1 MRERRSTVSRK
12 IKGSWFK
19 YQLTVLMTVICCP
32 GLVMAGEGQDGAV
45 GEFESRIKPLLE
57 QYCYDCHGDGAAKG
71 EVSLDDLEKG
81 LHKLE
86 NQELWLKVWKNLR
99 TDLMPP
105 AKKDQPTADER
116 AELISWIER
125 KVFGLDPADPDPG
138 RVTMRRL
145 NRVEYGHSIEDL
157 LGVEFNVND
166 AFPPDDTG
174 YGFDTVGDVLSIS
187 PLLMEKYLAA
197 AGQIMAQAIPLE
209 AGRPQAVNIDPGQM
223 RNNRNRSRSARFM
236 RVGSAHR
243 AGTVWD
249 AGTSGRHG
257 LAISY
262 QVVAQSGG
270 KDANATWRVL
280 VDDRELAS
288 RSISFESSRTQSFE
302 LELSPV
308 LEKGPR
314 RFEFE
319 MVPGEGATSENVP
332 LAVKVISV
340 VITGPAGS
348 MDWDSYP
355 ESVRRIIDGGP
366 PPEGIAER
374 EQYARKILRQ
384 LATRAYRRPVEEE
397 TLDGLI
403 ALAKVKWE
411 AEGQFVEGIRFA
423 LTAVLSSPDFLLR
436 GELPGKGE
444 ARAVPLDE
452 YALATRLSY
461 FLWSS
466 VPDQALLAEAGA
478 GNLRNNIRANVDRM
492 LADPKAGRFIRNF
505 VGQWLQIRELDGR
518 IFDTPLLLG
527 IEDGNRARQVFNLY
541 TRQDMMRETEHFFG
555 HILKE
560 NRPAVELI
568 NADYAFLNNRLAAF
582 YGVAGIEGNEFRKVS
597 LDENSRQGGIL
608 TQGSFLLTTSN
619 PDRTS
624 PVKRGLY
631 VLDNL
636 LGVPPPPAP
645 PNIPALEESQKKL
658 GKEATVEELM
668 EHHRSQPLCHSCHAR
683 LDPIGLVLERYNALG
698 QWREGEKFETPG
710 ELVTGEKFVGVGGLR
725 EVLTGPRKKDFHR
738 CLTEK
743 LLTYAV
749 GRGIEYHDAPAVD
762 GIIKQAETAGGGLR
776 EFLYGVVESVPFQMK
791 RSEQGELTQD

>member
-1 MRERRSTVSRK
+1 MVERERSVCLQMTGVLP
-12 IKGSWFK
+12 GSW
-19 YQLTVLMTVICCP
+19 IRI
-32 GLVMAGEGQDGAV
+32 LVAGACVWSSAV
-45 GEFESRIKPLLE
+45 AEEDASKTATAEFESRIRPLLE
-57 QYCYDCHGDGAAKG
+57 HYCFDCHGDGSRKG
-71 EVSLDDLEKG
+71 EISLDDPEKG
-81 LHKLE
+81 AHKLG
-86 NQELWLKVWKNLR
+86 NKGLWLQVWKNLR

-116 AELISWIER
+116 AELIAWIER
-125 KVFGLDPADPDPG
+125 KVLGLDPANPDPG
-138 RVTMRRL
+138 RVTLRRL
-145 NRVEYGHSIEDL
+145 NRVEYGHSIEDI
-157 LGVEFNVND
+157 LGVKFNVND

-174 YGFDTVGDVLSIS
+174 YGFDTIGDVLSIS
-187 PLLMEKYLAA
+187 PLLMEKYLAVA
-197 AGQIMAQAIPLE
+197 ERIMAQAIPLE
-209 AGRPQAVNIDPGQM
+209 AGRAQAVNIDPGQM
-223 RNNRNRSRSARFM
+223 RNEKNRSRSARFM
-236 RVGSAHR
+236 RAGSAHR
-243 AGTVWD
+243 AGTAWD
-249 AGTSGRHG
+249 AKTAGRHR

-262 QVVAQSGG
+262 QVVTQSGG

-280 VDDRELAS
+280 IDDRELAS
-288 RSISFESSRTQSFE
+288 RPISFENNRTKSFE

-314 RFEFE
+314 RLEFE
-319 MVPGEGATSENVP
+319 MVPGKGATSENVP
-332 LAVKVISV
+332 LAVKVLSV
-340 VITGPAGS
+340 VMTGPADS
-348 MDWDSYP
+348 IAWDSYP

-366 PPEGIAER
+366 PPEGAAER
-374 EQYARKILRQ
+374 EQYARKILRR
-384 LATRAYRRPVEEE
+384 LATRAYRQPVEEE
-397 TLDGLI
+397 TLDRLI
-403 ALAKVKWE
+403 ALARVKWE
-411 AEGQFVEGIRFA
+411 AEGQFVAGIRFA

-444 ARAVPLDE
+444 VRAVPLDE

-466 VPDQALLAEAGA
+466 APDQVLLDEAGA
-478 GNLRNNIRANVDRM
+478 GKLRTNLRANVDRM

-527 IEDGNRARQVFNLY
+527 IKDGNRARQIFNLY
-541 TRQDMMRETEHFFG
+541 TRQDMMRETQLFFA

-568 NADYAFLNNRLAAF
+568 TADYAFVNDRLATF
-582 YGVAGIEGNEFRKVS
+582 YGVTGIEGKEFRKVS
-597 LDENSRQGGIL
+597 LEGNLRQGGLL

-636 LGVPPPPAP
+636 LGVPPPPPP
-645 PNIPALEESQKKL
+645 PNIPALEDAKKKL
-658 GKEATVEELM
+658 GKDATVEELM

-683 LDPIGLVLERYNALG
+683 LDPIGLALERYNALG
-698 QWREGEKFETPG
+698 QWREGENLETSG
-710 ELVTGEKFVGVGGLR
+710 ALVTGEKFVGVGGLR
-725 EVLTGPRKKDFHR
+725 EVLAGPRRVDFHR
-738 CLTEK
+738 CFTEK

-749 GRGIEYHDAPAVD
+749 GRGVEYYDAPAVD
-762 GIIKQAETAGGGLR
+762 GIMKQAETAGGGLR

-791 RSEQGELTQD
+791 RSE